1 MDYLLSIVNDYG
13 YLAVFALVFLQELG
27 VPNPVP
33 NELVLLFAGAL
44 TTIGELN
51 YWLMMLIV
59 VIADVAGTSLLY
71 FAFYFFE
78 KSIMELLPKWL
89 PINEQLVLH
98 LYGLAAPIAAQNPP
112 SWDLLARKLL
122 GYVVLFAWQDQTSF
136 EQIKLGLEQITA
148 RAETA
153 LIVAANVA
161 AADLPAL
168 QALRNKSIFVNQQ
181 GQLTFYQEDDPQSIK
196 KVLLALVDLLL
207 ERAE

>member
-1 MDYLLSIVNDYG
+1 MRIAEIAI
-13 YLAVFALVFLQELG
+13 LAPQAEARKKFITAICDQLEVTGEQ
-27 VPNPVP
+27 
-33 NELVLLFAGAL
+33 L
-44 TTIGELN
+44 TVGR
-51 YWLMMLIV
+51 
-59 VIADVAGTSLLY
+59 
-71 FAFYFFE
+71 
-78 KSIMELLPKWL
+78 L